1 VANCV
6 PFFSREEELHII
18 DQPWTLSNWHKHLN
32 WLHVSILVGVPL
44 LGLYGA
50 LTTPIQ
56 TKTVVWAVLY
66 YFMTGLGITAG
77 MFVTHFSNASD

>member
-1 VANCV
+1 MITNIS
-6 PFFSREEELHII
+6 SREEQLHII

-32 WLHVSILVGVPL
+32 WLHVYILIGVPI

-50 LTTPIQ
+50 FTTPVQ
-56 TKTVVWAVLY
+56 TKTAVWAVIY

-77 MFVTHFSNASD
+77 KLPIILSERC